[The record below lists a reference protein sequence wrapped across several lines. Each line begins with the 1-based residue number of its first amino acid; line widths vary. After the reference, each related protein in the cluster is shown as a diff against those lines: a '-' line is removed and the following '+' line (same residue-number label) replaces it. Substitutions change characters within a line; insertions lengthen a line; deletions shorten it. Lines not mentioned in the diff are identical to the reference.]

1 MRFLVWLRRHVGQ
14 RRAGVRWVRLGQVER
29 EGEREREREGREGPF
44 DSIRLRPP
52 FDYNPKINPI
62 QSQDYSIQKSTSSR
76 PPDAKVSFIFSTPRR
91 QTTYRPTDLADLAEK
106 HRQTIE
112 EERPPTTNEFVT
124 ATLPKRG
131 IEWTIVLRMI
141 VSDLKNRKKKRKKK
155 HQKKKQP
162 AGQEEAEEGLGV
174 VRSD

>member
-62 QSQDYSIQKSTSSR
+62 PSKDYSIQKSTSSR

-112 EERPPTTNEFVT
+112 GRAPADNERIRYGYPP
-124 ATLPKRG
+124 
-131 IEWTIVLRMI
+131 
-141 VSDLKNRKKKRKKK
+141 KKR
-155 HQKKKQP
+155 
-162 AGQEEAEEGLGV
+162 
-174 VRSD
+174 D